1 MMTQP
6 ELSPHNVTNLSFSGL
21 QACLSRSGA
30 SRAYAVCKACL
41 GIERVRHFA
50 ADQGRV
56 TERPRAAMGG
66 QQAPRARAGAADP
79 RAPAPNQ
86 DQDINILEMLNCTVV
101 LQLDRLSG
109 SHVTVCMVG
118 G

>member
-1 MMTQP
+1 
-6 ELSPHNVTNLSFSGL
+6 
-21 QACLSRSGA
+21 
-30 SRAYAVCKACL
+30 
-41 GIERVRHFA
+41 
-50 ADQGRV
+50 
-56 TERPRAAMGG
+56 MGG

-109 SHVTVCMVG
+109 SHVTVCKIG